1 VNTPRPSTPDLQ
13 TLLDLFYPDSDQLGK
28 FQEVSSDQLPAA
40 YSTLLDH
47 NEHMTVTVEAFHESL
62 VDVQVLGA
70 QIDKNHYSRQI
81 LLVCQTNKKVV
92 QFGIVRLCFD
102 FLDADIQAE
111 IESQQVPLG
120 RILIEH
126 DVLRQ
131 VQLATLW
138 KIEAGPDL
146 SAQLQVPQG
155 TETFGRTALIYCN
168 GEPAVELLEIMTV
181 VKSGTRD

>member
-1 VNTPRPSTPDLQ
+1 MNTPQPSTPDLQ
-13 TLLDLFYPDSDQLGK
+13 TLLGLFYPDSDQLGK

-40 YSTLLDH
+40 YSRLLDH

-62 VDVQVLGA
+62 VDVQVLDA
-70 QIDKNHYSRQI
+70 RLDKNHYARQI
-81 LLVCQTNKKVV
+81 LLACQSNGKVV

-138 KIEAGPDL
+138 KIETGAHL
-146 SAQLQVPQG
+146 SALFQVPQG

-181 VKSGTRD
+181 VTSGTRD

>member
-1 VNTPRPSTPDLQ
+1 MNTPRPSTPDLQ
-13 TLLDLFYPDSDQLGK
+13 TLLDLFCPDSDQLGK

-40 YSTLLDH
+40 YATLLDH
-47 NEHMTVTVEAFHESL
+47 NEHMTVTVEAFHDSL
-62 VDVQVLGA
+62 VDVQVLDSRL
-70 QIDKNHYSRQI
+70 DKNHYARQI
-81 LLVCQTNKKVV
+81 LLVSQSDGKVV

-102 FLDADIQAE
+102 FLDNDIQAE

-138 KIEAGPDL
+138 RIETGPDL
-146 SAQLQVPQG
+146 STLLEVPEG

-181 VKSGTRD
+181 VKSETGN